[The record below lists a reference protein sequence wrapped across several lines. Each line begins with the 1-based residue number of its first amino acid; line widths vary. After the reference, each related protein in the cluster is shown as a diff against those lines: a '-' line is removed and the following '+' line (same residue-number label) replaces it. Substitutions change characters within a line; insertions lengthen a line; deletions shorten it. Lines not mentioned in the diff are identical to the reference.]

1 MQVEEVGL
9 NNVRHSINQSSNER
23 VCYAQFIS
31 VGLISDTAV
40 LEGRQIALL
49 YTPLASSSVLAGF
62 CSECI
67 DTSACAKQP

>member
-49 YTPLASSSVLAGF
+49 NTPLA
-62 CSECI
+62 
-67 DTSACAKQP
+67 